1 MTHMIEAT
9 GVVKRFGKTLALDG
23 LELAAEQGA
32 ILAVL
37 GPNGAGKTT
46 FVRCIAT
53 SSSPTQAP
61 CACSGTTSS
70 ASRAPCNRRSG
81 WPASS
86 PPSSRP

>member
-9 GVVKRFGKTLALDG
+9 GVVKRFGATTALDG
-23 LELAAEQGA
+23 LELFAEQGV

-53 SSSPTQAP
+53 LIKPDGAP
-61 CACSGTTSS
+61 CACSATTSS
-70 ASRAPCNRRSG
+70 ASPTPCSRRSG

>member
-1 MTHMIEAT
+1 MTPMIEAT
-9 GVVKRFGKTLALDG
+9 GVVKRFGETLALDG
-23 LELAAEQGA
+23 LELVAEQGA

-53 SSSPTQAP
+53 LIKPDAGTLRIFGHDVVRQP
-61 CACSGTTSS
+61 QACS
-70 ASRAPCNRRSG
+70 PPSG

-86 PPSSRP
+86 PPSNRP